1 MSHSDADYVIIGK
14 IGATY
19 GVQGWL
25 KVYSYTEIVTDI
37 LEYTPWYLQEEDGWK
52 PLKLQDGRQ
61 HGKGIVV
68 KFSGFNTP
76 ENARTLTG
84 KVIGALRAQLPSLKK
99 GEYYW
104 RDLEGLTVIN
114 QRGEVLGTIIYLMD
128 TGANDVL
135 VVKGDKQHAIPYLLN
150 KVITSIDL
158 DKKVMHVNWEII

>member
-14 IGATY
+14 VGATY

-37 LEYTPWYLQEEDGWK
+37 LEYTPWYLQEKDGWK
-52 PLKLQDGRQ
+52 TIKLQDGRQ

-76 ENARTLTG
+76 ENARALTG
-84 KVIGALRAQLPSLKK
+84 KVIGTSRAQLPALKK
-99 GEYYW
+99 DEYYW

-114 QRGEVLGTIIYLMD
+114 HHGDVLGKVIYLMD

-135 VVKGDKQHAIPYLLN
+135 VVEGDKKHAIPYLLN
-150 KVITSIDL
+150 KVITRIDL
-158 DKKVMHVNWEII
+158 DKKVMYVNWEII